1 MSVFAVVLN
10 DPDERA
16 WDSLRTHWPDRHL
29 VVTDRLAFVAP
40 ETLTLTQDV
49 ADTLG
54 MNQEKKVLGIVIE
67 MANRSG
73 FNKSSLTEWLE
84 KAA

>member
-1 MSVFAVVLN
+1 MSVFAIVLN

-16 WDSLRTHWPDRHL
+16 WDSLRKQWPDRHL

-54 MNQEKKVLGIVIE
+54 LNQERKVLGIVIE

-73 FNKSSLTEWLE
+73 FNKSFLTEWLE
-84 KAA
+84 KVA